1 MIIGFAG
8 MSHLGLNSCV
18 AAAEKGFKIIAYDDN
33 IKIIDQLLSSK
44 TSIDEPNLREKLK
57 KNRANIKFSNNVNEL
72 KNCEVIYISND
83 IPTDNFG
90 KSNIDPILRLIK
102 KVNSIIKK
110 SSLLIVLCQ
119 VNPGFTRK
127 ISRNYKFLYYQV
139 ETLIFGRAMERAL
152 FPERIILG
160 CFDETHYVDKR
171 LKTFLK
177 SFDCPILPMTYE
189 SAEIA
194 KTAINL
200 MLAAQ
205 VSVANTLSEICEN
218 TNGDWYEIFPALKL
232 DKRIGKH
239 AYLLPGMG
247 LSGGNIERDI
257 KTLTD
262 ISIRSNANQNF
273 LKSISTF
280 SKYRKDWAYKSFIK
294 YKKYIDVK
302 NIGIIGLAYKL
313 NTDSVKNSPSINLLK
328 KLKKYKVKI
337 YDAIIKDHNVGLN
350 CTFVEEINTVYLNV
364 DVLFIMLPYEE
375 LSDLTWRKLSLAM
388 KNKIVIDPFRVLQTP
403 KSNDWKHVVLG
414 KN

>member
-18 AAAEKGFKIIAYDDN
+18 AAAEKGFKIIGYDN
-33 IKIIDQLLSSK
+33 NTKTINELSSGN
-44 TSIDEPNLREKLK
+44 TFVDEPGLKEKLK
-57 KNRANIKFSNNVNEL
+57 KNKENIKFSTNVNEL
-72 KNCEVIYISND
+72 KKCEIVYISND

-90 KSNIDPILRLIK
+90 KSNIDPILELIE
-102 KVNSIIKK
+102 KVNAIIKK
-110 SSLLIVLCQ
+110 NSLLIVLCQ

-127 ISRNYKFLYYQV
+127 IVRNSKCLYYQV
-139 ETLIFGRAMERAL
+139 ETLIFGRAIERAL

-160 CFDETHYVDKR
+160 CADEKHYIDKR
-171 LKTFLK
+171 LQTFLN
-177 SFDCPILPMTYE
+177 SFNCPVLPMNYE

-205 VSVANTLSEICEN
+205 VSVANTLSEICEK

-232 DKRIGKH
+232 DKRIGQH

-262 ISIRSNANQNF
+262 ISNQSNANPKF
-273 LKSISTF
+273 LKSISSF
-280 SKYRKDWAYKSFIK
+280 SKYRKNWAYEEFIK
-294 YKKYIDVK
+294 YSKKINVK
-302 NIGIIGLAYKL
+302 SIGIIGLAYKL
-313 NTDSVKNSPSINLLK
+313 DTDSTKNSPSISLIK
-328 KLKKYKVKI
+328 KLYKYDIKIYDSIIKKYKFEK
-337 YDAIIKDHNVGLN
+337 N
-350 CTFVEEINTVYLNV
+350 CTFVDKIDNALLDV
-364 DVLFIMLPYEE
+364 DVLFVMLPYEKLKH
-375 LSDLTWRKLSLAM
+375 LSWTKLAGVM
-388 KNKIVIDPFRVLQTP
+388 RNKVVIDPFRTLPNP
-403 KSNDWKHVVLG
+403 KSNDWYHVVLG